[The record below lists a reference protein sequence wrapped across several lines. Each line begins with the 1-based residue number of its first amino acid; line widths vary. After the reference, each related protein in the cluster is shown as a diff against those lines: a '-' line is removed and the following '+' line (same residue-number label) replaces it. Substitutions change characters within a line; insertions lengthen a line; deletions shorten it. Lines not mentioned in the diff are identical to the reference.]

1 MKVILRSFINGV
13 LTIVPIILVVYVV
26 FKTFMFLDSI
36 LGNVLKPY
44 LQNDYIPGIGL
55 LATFALIT
63 ILGWMSTKF
72 LTGTIIRL
80 LDRMLENIPIVK
92 TIYSV
97 IKDTFHS
104 FLGEKKSF
112 SKVALITI
120 PGTDI
125 KSIGFVTTEDLES
138 FYNPLKDYTAVYIQQ
153 TFQIAGVTLLIPKD
167 QIEIIDVKAEDA
179 MKFIL
184 SGGMT
189 SKSDK
194 QGLKTNLTSLIKRVI
209 ISDYFTTSILMF

>member
-1 MKVILRSFINGV
+1 MKIIVQNFIKGI

-26 FKTFMFLDSI
+26 FKTFIFLDSI

-44 LQNDYIPGIGL
+44 LKEDYIPGIGL
-55 LATFALIT
+55 LATIALIT
-63 ILGWMSTKF
+63 LLGWLSTKF
-72 LTGTIIRL
+72 FTGTMIGLIDKL
-80 LDRMLENIPIVK
+80 LEHIPIVK

-97 IKDTFHS
+97 IKDTIHS

-112 SKVALITI
+112 SKVALVTI

-125 KSIGFVTTEDLES
+125 KSMGFITTEDLES
-138 FYNPLKDYTAVYIQQ
+138 FYDPLKDYVAVYIQQ
-153 TFQIAGVTLLIPKD
+153 TFQVAGVTLLIPKD
-167 QIEIIDVKAEDA
+167 QVEVIDVKPEEA

-189 SKSDK
+189 SKKEK
-194 QGLKTNLTSLIKRVI
+194 QKV
-209 ISDYFTTSILMF
+209 

>member
-44 LQNDYIPGIGL
+44 LKNDYIPGIGL
-55 LATFALIT
+55 LATLALIT

-72 LTGTIIRL
+72 FTGTIIRL
-80 LDRMLENIPIVK
+80 LDRLLENIPIVK
-92 TIYSV
+92 TVYSV
-97 IKDTFHS
+97 IKDTFQS

-112 SKVALITI
+112 YKVALITI

-125 KSIGFVTTEDLES
+125 KSIGFITTEDLES
-138 FYNPLKDYTAVYIQQ
+138 FYNPLKDYVAVYIQQ
-153 TFQIAGVTLLIPKD
+153 TFQNAGLTLLIPKD
-167 QIEIIDVKAEDA
+167 QLEVIDVKSEDA

-189 SKSDK
+189 STKEK
-194 QGLKTNLTSLIKRVI
+194 QEQTNPFSTSTK
-209 ISDYFTTSILMF
+209 

>member
-1 MKVILRSFINGV
+1 MKIILRNFVNGV

-26 FKTFMFLDSI
+26 YKTFMFLDSI
-36 LGNVLKPY
+36 LGNVLRPY
-44 LQNDYIPGIGL
+44 LEEDYIPGIGL
-55 LATFALIT
+55 LATIALIT

-72 LTGTIIRL
+72 FTGTVIRII
-80 LDRMLENIPIVK
+80 DRILENIPIVK

-97 IKDTFHS
+97 IKDTIHS

-112 SKVALITI
+112 SKVALLTI

-125 KSIGFVTTEDLES
+125 KSMGFITTEDLES
-138 FYNPLKDYTAVYIQQ
+138 FYDPLKDYVAVYIQQ
-153 TFQIAGVTLLIPKD
+153 TFQVAGFTLLIPKD
-167 QIEIIDVKAEDA
+167 QVEIIDVKPEDA

-189 SKSDK
+189 SKTEK
-194 QGLKTNLTSLIKRVI
+194 QKKKS
-209 ISDYFTTSILMF
+209 

>member
-1 MKVILRSFINGV
+1 VKSIVQNFIKGI
-13 LTIVPIILVVYVV
+13 LTIVPIILVIYVV
-26 FKTFMFLDSI
+26 FKTFIFLDSI

-44 LQNDYIPGIGL
+44 LKEDYIPGIGL
-55 LATFALIT
+55 LATIALIT
-63 ILGWMSTKF
+63 LLGWLSTKF
-72 LTGTIIRL
+72 LTGTIIGLIDKL
-80 LDRMLENIPIVK
+80 LEHIPIVK

-97 IKDTFHS
+97 IKDTIHS

-125 KSIGFVTTEDLES
+125 KSMGFITTEDLES
-138 FYNPLKDYTAVYIQQ
+138 FYDPLKNYVAVYIQQ

-167 QIEIIDVKAEDA
+167 QVEVIDVKPEEA

-189 SKSDK
+189 SKKEK
-194 QGLKTNLTSLIKRVI
+194 QK
-209 ISDYFTTSILMF
+209 M

>member
-1 MKVILRSFINGV
+1 MKTILRNFVNGV

-26 FKTFMFLDSI
+26 YKTFMFLDSI
-36 LGNVLKPY
+36 LGNVLRPY
-44 LQNDYIPGIGL
+44 MEEDYIPGIGL
-55 LATFALIT
+55 LATIALIT
-63 ILGWMSTKF
+63 LLGWMSTKF
-72 LTGTIIRL
+72 FTGTVIRFIDRL
-80 LDRMLENIPIVK
+80 LEKIPIVK

-125 KSIGFVTTEDLES
+125 KSMGFITTEDVES
-138 FYNPLKDYTAVYIQQ
+138 FYNPLKDYVAVYIQQ
-153 TFQIAGVTLLIPKD
+153 TFQVAGVTLLIPKD
-167 QIEIIDVKAEDA
+167 QVEIIDVKPEDA

-189 SKSDK
+189 SKTEK
-194 QGLKTNLTSLIKRVI
+194 QKKKS
-209 ISDYFTTSILMF
+209 